1 MRLHP
6 CLLFLLLPL
15 PAWSVAAAAQAEKED
30 EKPKI
35 QASAAVRAVQPVK
48 PATTTEPA
56 KPVNAAAL
64 QTRVNPRLQP
74 QAVAP
79 QGAFQRELGQPGGMR
94 FEQLQAMRRAAER
107 TAGGPRAQAVTRLAP
122 HNKRDYV
129 AFPGDCNDRDPGVNP
144 RQGEICNFK
153 DDNCD
158 GDVDEGVAWTV
169 WRDADGDG
177 FGDPRHPVLT
187 CPVGEALADVSLNNR
202 DCDDSD
208 RGRNP
213 TLGTCP

>member
-15 PAWSVAAAAQAEKED
+15 APWPASAAAQAEKEE
-30 EKPKI
+30 EKPRT
-35 QASAAVRAVQPVK
+35 QVNASIRAVPPVK
-48 PATTTEPA
+48 PATTAEPA
-56 KPVNAAAL
+56 KPANAAAL
-64 QTRVNPRLQP
+64 RARADLRLQP
-74 QAVAP
+74 R
-79 QGAFQRELGQPGGMR
+79 QGAFQREVGQAGGLR

-122 HNKRDYV
+122 QNKRDYV

-213 TLGTCP
+213 ILGTCP